1 MCSESKEIYHPSE
14 TSGKMDRPLAIL
26 NACHPGA
33 WERVGG
39 IPLIARTVFHLN
51 SFGIKRAILLVRT
64 ERVSEDLKK
73 WRGNV
78 KIDQVRVKEDIANA
92 MLSVTDLGQQFVYID
107 AIYLIDPRLIYALTV
122 ASEPT
127 IAYINASDKEKQV
140 IRAAFLK
147 REDLHIWSKQGEAG
161 LICQTRSLLP
171 EDIDPFSPEVRG
183 PVRPYFME
191 VHSDEEARKATSLL
205 VRCQQNQVMDLPA
218 QFIDPPFK
226 NVLTRVLCN
235 TPITPN
241 MVTVAGLVVGIAV
254 AWLFWHRYFL
264 AGALTT
270 FVVEVLDGVD
280 GMLARTK
287 LHYTKFGQYEGLL
300 DYFNETSW
308 YIALGVGLRV
318 THPHPSP
325 GYVAGLLIFSDTAEN
340 VFYALAAKWYGK
352 SIDLF
357 SPFDAA
363 FRRIAGRRNI
373 YSFIFIIGFS
383 LGYSFET
390 FALVAVW
397 AALTAS
403 IHAVRLVQYGRMI
416 KNKIR
421 QQAGAIQ

>member
-1 MCSESKEIYHPSE
+1 LEYSELREVDKNTDSPI
-14 TSGKMDRPLAIL
+14 AVL

-39 IPLIARTVFHLN
+39 IPLVARIFFHLDK
-51 SFGIKRAILLVRT
+51 FGIRRVAFLLTTDRIPENLNRWGRSLQIEQLRVGKDIPTTILT
-64 ERVSEDLKK
+64 FN
-73 WRGNV
+73 G
-78 KIDQVRVKEDIANA
+78 
-92 MLSVTDLGQQFVYID
+92 LGQYLLYID
-107 AIYLIDPRLIYALTV
+107 AAHLIDPRLIYALTV

-127 IAYINASDKEKQV
+127 IAYINASDREKQV

-147 REDLHIWSKQGEAG
+147 REDLHIWSKQGGAA
-161 LICQTRSLLP
+161 LIPRTRSLLP

-183 PVRPYFME
+183 PVRPYFTE
-191 VHSDEEARKATSLL
+191 VHSREEARKATSLL
-205 VRCQQNQVMDLPA
+205 VRCQQNHVMDLPA
-218 QFIDPPFK
+218 EFIDPPFK
-226 NVLTRVLCN
+226 NALTRLLCN

-241 MVTVAGLVVGIAV
+241 MVTVVGLAVGITV

-270 FVVEVLDGVD
+270 FLVEVMDGVD

-308 YIALGVGLRV
+308 YIALGVGLRD
-318 THPHPSP
+318 THTNPSP
-325 GYVAGLLIFSDTAEN
+325 AYVAGLLIFSDTAEN

-383 LGYSFET
+383 LGYPFET
-390 FALVAVW
+390 LALVAVW

-403 IHAVRLVQYGRMI
+403 IHGIRLVQYGRMM
-416 KNKIR
+416 KKIVN
-421 QQAGAIQ
+421 QHLEGT

>member
-1 MCSESKEIYHPSE
+1 MCSESKEIYPPSE

-78 KIDQVRVKEDIANA
+78 KIEQVRVKEDIANA

-107 AIYLIDPRLIYALTV
+107 AIYLIDPRLICALTV

-127 IAYINASDKEKQV
+127 LAHINASDREKQL
-140 IRAAFLK
+140 IRAGFLR
-147 REDLHIWSKQGEAG
+147 REDLLIWSKQGEAD
-161 LICQTRSLLP
+161 LIRHMRSLLP

-191 VHSDEEARKATSLL
+191 VLSREEARKATSLL
-205 VRCQQNQVMDLPA
+205 VRCQQKHVMDLPA

-226 NVLTRVLCN
+226 NALTRLLCN
-235 TPITPN
+235 TFITPN
-241 MVTVAGLVVGIAV
+241 MVTVAGLVVGAAV
-254 AWLFWHRYFL
+254 VWLFWHRYFL

-270 FVVEVLDGVD
+270 FLVEVLDGVD

-287 LHYTKFGQYEGLL
+287 LHYSKLGKYEDLL

-308 YIALGVGLRV
+308 YIALGVGLRGV
-318 THPHPSP
+318 HLNPSP
-325 GYVAGLLIFSDTAEN
+325 ACVAGLLIFSDTADN
-340 VFYALAAKWYGK
+340 IFYTLAVKWFGK
-352 SIDLF
+352 TIDLF
-357 SPFDAA
+357 SPFDAT

-373 YSFIFIIGFS
+373 YSFIFIIGFL
-383 LGYSFET
+383 LGYPFET
-390 FALVAVW
+390 LALVAVW
-397 AALTAS
+397 ATLTAS
-403 IHAVRLVQYGRMI
+403 IHGIRLVQYGRMM
-416 KNKIR
+416 KKIVN
-421 QQAGAIQ
+421 